1 MKPAAPAF
9 TTASRVAA
17 RWRHAEF
24 IDFWGRHVSR
34 SYSWDRIL
42 ARVEAVQPASASAST
57 LVLKAN
63 RNWRAGL
70 PGQHVDLTVE
80 IDGVR
85 HTRCYSLSALPNGR
99 RLQLT
104 VAAVP
109 GGLVSSQLRSQLRPG
124 DVVELSAAY
133 GELTLPATLT
143 RPWLLLAGGSG
154 ITPLM
159 ALLDAMAERG
169 MPVPVT
175 LGYWA
180 ARREDC
186 CFDARLDA
194 LAARFPRFRVL
205 RIATRGAEAG
215 GRLSADWLAREAPA
229 PLTACTVQAAGPV
242 GFLIGAR
249 ALCASAAEFRA
260 EPLPPVLG
268 TSSESVQVTLARSG
282 QQIEVP
288 RGQPLLPALE
298 AAGLKPAYGC
308 RRGICNTCVCTRL
321 AGASHDLRDGSGGA
335 GPAAVR
341 LCVHAA
347 DSNLTLEM

>member
-1 MKPAAPAF
+1 M
-9 TTASRVAA
+9 
-17 RWRHAEF
+17 
-24 IDFWGRHVSR
+24 DFWGRHFSR
-34 SYSWDRIL
+34 SYSWDRVL
-42 ARVEAVQPASASAST
+42 AVVEAVQPASASAVT
-57 LVLKAN
+57 LTLKAN
-63 RNWRAGL
+63 RNWRGGL
-70 PGQHVDLTVE
+70 AGQHVDLTVE
-80 IDGVR
+80 VDGVR
-85 HTRCYSLSALPNGR
+85 HTRCYSLSAPVQGR

-109 GGLVSSQLRSQLRPG
+109 GGRVSTELTTRLRPG
-124 DVVELSAAY
+124 AVLELSQPY
-133 GELTLPATLT
+133 GELTLPTTLT

-175 LGYWA
+175 LGYWVT
-180 ARREDC
+180 RREEA
-186 CFDARLDA
+186 CFADRLEA
-194 LAARFPRFRVL
+194 LAARFPQFRL
-205 RIATRGAEAG
+205 QRIATRGPQAG
-215 GRLSADWLAREAPA
+215 ARLAADWLAREAPA
-229 PLTACTVQAAGPV
+229 PLADCSVQVAGSA
-242 GFLIGAR
+242 GFIRQAQ

-260 EPLPPVLG
+260 EPLPPELG
-268 TSSESVQVTLARSG
+268 SSAESVRLTLARSG

-308 RRGICNTCVCTRL
+308 RRGICNTCTCTRL

-335 GPAAVR
+335 GPAPIR

-347 DSNLTLEM
+347 DSDLTLEL